1 MDLTTSYMGLA
12 LKNPFVA
19 SASPLSESVDT
30 IRRLED
36 HGAGAVV
43 MFSLFE
49 EQIRHDREAMEH
61 FMGLGTESVGEA
73 LSYFPQVAEYDVG
86 PAQYLDLI
94 RKASEA
100 VDVPII
106 ASLNGVTPR
115 GWTAFARQMQDA
127 GAKGLELNVYYIPT
141 EMYCT
146 GVQVEQQYLDVL
158 RAVKAAVTI
167 PVAVKVGPYFSS
179 FAHMAGQLDAA
190 GADALVLFNRFYQP
204 DFDIETRTVVPS
216 LALSRPEEMRLP
228 LLWIAL
234 LHGRVGASLAAT
246 TGVHGAVEAIKYLMA
261 GADVVM
267 STSALLQQGPAF
279 LSRLVADVSGWMQRK
294 GYTSVSKMRGSM
306 SQQSIPDSTAFVR
319 GNYIR
324 VLESYK
330 PAWQAAKND
339 LGDRTIRA

>member
-1 MDLTTSYMGLA
+1 MDLTTSYMGLV

-61 FMGLGTESVGEA
+61 FMGLGTDSVGEA
-73 LSYFPQVAEYDVG
+73 LSYFPQVTEYDVG

-94 RKASEA
+94 RKASDA

-106 ASLNGVTPR
+106 ASLNGVTHR
-115 GWTAFARQMQDA
+115 GWTGFARQMQDA

-141 EMYCT
+141 EMYYT

-167 PVAVKVGPYFSS
+167 PVALKVGPYFSS
-179 FAHMAGQLDAA
+179 FAHTAGQFDA
-190 GADALVLFNRFYQP
+190 
-204 DFDIETRTVVPS
+204 
-216 LALSRPEEMRLP
+216 
-228 LLWIAL
+228 
-234 LHGRVGASLAAT
+234 
-246 TGVHGAVEAIKYLMA
+246 A

-294 GYTSVSKMRGSM
+294 GYTSVSQMRGSM

-330 PAWQAAKND
+330 A
-339 LGDRTIRA
+339 G

>member
-1 MDLTTSYMGLA
+1 MDLATSYMGLA

-19 SASPLSESVDT
+19 SASPISESVDT
-30 IRRLED
+30 IRSLED
-36 HGAGAVV
+36 HGASAVV
-43 MFSLFE
+43 LFSLFE
-49 EQIRHDREAMEH
+49 EQIRHDQHAMEH
-61 FMGLGTESVGEA
+61 FMEMGTESFGEA
-73 LSYFPQVAEYDVG
+73 LSYFPDVEDYDVG
-86 PAQYLDLI
+86 PAQYLELI
-94 RKASEA
+94 RKASAA
-100 VDVPII
+100 VDIPVI
-106 ASLNGVTPR
+106 ASLNGVTQR
-115 GWTAFARQMQDA
+115 GWTGFARDMQDA

-158 RAVKAAVTI
+158 RAVKSAVTI

-190 GADALVLFNRFYQP
+190 HADALVLFNRFYQP

-228 LLWIAL
+228 LLWLAL
-234 LHGRVGASLAAT
+234 LHGRVRASLAAT
-246 TGVHGAVEAIKYLMA
+246 TGVHGAVEAIKYLLA

-267 STSALLQQGPAF
+267 STSALLQQGPPF
-279 LSRLVADVSGWMQRK
+279 LSRLLADVSAWMQKK
-294 GYTSVSKMRGSM
+294 GYTSVDQMRGSM

-330 PAWQAAKND
+330 V
-339 LGDRTIRA
+339 G